1 MAVKFF
7 DPEIISKT
15 SEEVLETKIKK
26 TAKRAMVEIGGD
38 IQESSSVS
46 GIELRLLPPLIKD
59 NNTTRF
65 GPFPGY
71 AKLYC
76 VVIVVSDVNNQLTGG
91 IDLQGFPRI
100 GDNENLPIN
109 KTIFYW
115 LKGSDL
121 NKAPTQIH
129 AMCSVIKSKKSLR
142 QAGEIMAAMKD
153 DDGYKSITQ
162 QLASI
167 ATNATAVG
175 TVISIV
181 TELAGIVGKYLGQV
195 EDKPIGTVI
204 NSYTVI
210 NGDFDKVGVN
220 ELKYPTKKVD
230 FEFDL
235 IVRDKS
241 REKELKSSKTLNAPA
256 PAPAPEPEE
265 PVVVDLMK
273 IE

>member
-1 MAVKFF
+1 MAIKFF
-7 DPEIISKT
+7 DPEIISK
-15 SEEVLETKIKK
+15 SSKKVLETKPKK
-26 TAKRAMVEIGGD
+26 TAETPMKQIGGD

-59 NNTTRF
+59 NNTKRF

-115 LKGSDL
+115 LKGNDTG
-121 NKAPTQIH
+121 KAPTQIH

-153 DDGYKSITQ
+153 DEGYKSITQ
-162 QLASI
+162 RLASM

-175 TVISIV
+175 AVISIV
-181 TELAGIVGKYLGQV
+181 TELAGIVGKYLGNV

-210 NGDFDKVGVN
+210 NGDFDKVGIN

-241 REKELKSSKTLNAPA
+241 REKKLKSLKGLSAPG
-256 PAPAPEPEE
+256 PDTTT
-265 PVVVDLMK
+265 PVHVDLIK
-273 IE
+273 LE